1 MDIRMKSELTD
12 DPKLSYET
20 TQGRAY
26 NASDLNSAKKML
38 AKWILDKKKMEI
50 KESVWQG
57 NIVSHRLY
65 EETVD
70 LSESGTAE
78 RILYWEG

>member
-1 MDIRMKSELTD
+1 MKSELID
-12 DPKLSYET
+12 DPKLSFKT

-26 NASDLNSAKKML
+26 TEKLKML
-38 AKWILDKKKMEI
+38 AKRTLDKKKMEI

-65 EETVD
+65 EETVE
-70 LSESGTAE
+70 LSESGTVE

>member
-12 DPKLSYET
+12 DPKLSFET

-38 AKWILDKKKMEI
+38 AKWILDKKK
-50 KESVWQG
+50 KGVQRK
-57 NIVSHRLY
+57 RLAGEY
-65 EETVD
+65 CV
-70 LSESGTAE
+70 
-78 RILYWEG
+78 R